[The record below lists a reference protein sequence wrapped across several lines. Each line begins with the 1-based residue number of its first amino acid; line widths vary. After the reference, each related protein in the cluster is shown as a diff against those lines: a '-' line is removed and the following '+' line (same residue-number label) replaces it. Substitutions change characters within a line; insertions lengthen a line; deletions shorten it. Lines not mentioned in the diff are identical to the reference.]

1 MKVRRFAV
9 LLVKSGW
16 LVLGLLLTGFV
27 SGLATM
33 RQVLTSE
40 EVSVPSLLGRRIPE
54 AGALAARRELLLKV
68 EGKRNDPKIPPDR
81 IAAQEP
87 PPGSTLKTHRSIRVW
102 MSLGQRRVTVPGVE
116 GQSLR
121 TAELALEAQGISIA
135 RIVSVNDPSPEGTIV
150 AQKPVGGQADS
161 GEGLTLLVSQ
171 GPLGADYLMPDL
183 IGRRAEECLDALRRA
198 GLKVAEVRYRN
209 YPGVA
214 PGIIL
219 RQVPPAGHRVSR
231 KSSVSL
237 EVSRA
242 TP

>member
-1 MKVRRFAV
+1 LKVRRFAV
-9 LLVKSGW
+9 LLVKSGL

-40 EVSVPSLLGRRIPE
+40 EVSVPSLIGRRIPE

-135 RIVSVNDPSPEGTIV
+135 RIVSVSDPSAEGTIV
-150 AQKPVGGQADS
+150 AQKPGGGEADT

-171 GPLGADYLMPDL
+171 GPSAGDYLMPDL

-237 EVSRA
+237 EISRA